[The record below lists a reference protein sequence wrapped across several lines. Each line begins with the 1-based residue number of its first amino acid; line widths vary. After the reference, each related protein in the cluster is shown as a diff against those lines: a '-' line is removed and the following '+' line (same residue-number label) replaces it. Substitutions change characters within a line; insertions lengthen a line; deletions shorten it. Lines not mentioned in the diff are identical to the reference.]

1 MTSSIRQYT
10 AVKPDGSRCRR
21 TARPES
27 AFCYSHRHYRP
38 NKELS
43 PGSRR
48 AHHVFTCEDCERPI
62 PPGESRS
69 DQGEDEEIVLLCEP
83 CFRLRRQI
91 EARILEA
98 CSVTG
103 GLPREEIIEDL
114 ERFGVPPKMTEATRV
129 RLHADGRLVYS
140 GRE

>member
-1 MTSSIRQYT
+1 MTSSIRQCT

-27 AFCYSHRHYRP
+27 AFSYSHRHYRP
-38 NKELS
+38 
-43 PGSRR
+43 RR

-69 DQGEDEEIVLLCEP
+69 DQGEDEKIFLLCEP

-98 CSVTG
+98 CSVPG

-114 ERFGVPPKMTEATRV
+114 ERFGVPPEMTEATRV
-129 RLHADGRLVYS
+129 RLHSDGRLVYS